1 MMSGGEN
8 LKRILDQICRDKGI
22 DRTLLVDAIEEAV
35 RSAVRKKFGGRRDI
49 EVQFNEELGE
59 IEAFQYRTV
68 VDDVWDEDTEI
79 HIDDA
84 RVLDPDIELEDD
96 LGEKMENIAELGR
109 IAAQSAKQVII
120 HRLRDA
126 EREVIFEMFRD
137 REGSI
142 VNGIVQ
148 RFERGKMV
156 INLGRT
162 DAVLP
167 REGQIPKRSFKQG
180 DRIRAYLQEVRQ
192 ESRDSQL
199 ILSRTCNEFLIKL
212 FELEVPEIAEQIV
225 KIMGAA
231 REPGFRAKIAV
242 TSTESDVDPVGACVG
257 MKGARVQNVV
267 QELQGERIDI
277 VPWSPD
283 PAKYVYNALAPAEV
297 SMVIVDEEQHS
308 LLVVVPDDQLSL
320 AIGRQGQNVR
330 LASRLLS
337 WRIDVKS
344 EQRYENLGKSGYKSL
359 LVIDGVDEAKADKL
373 VAADIHSARDF
384 AEADIESIMRFV
396 GVSEDQAAVLKLQ
409 AADIPVIADTPL
421 DEAERLFSTPV
432 EQAEEISGDASDDE
446 LGNRITDDESVPQQA
461 VNDDEEDE
469 VMPGN
474 TVEQEDL
481 PENIPA
487 QPAQEQGQEIMP
499 GNVPEQPAQDQE
511 ILSPQEQD
519 TVDGNRLS

>member
-1 MMSGGEN
+1 MSGAEN

-22 DRTLLVDAIEEAV
+22 DRALLVDAIEEAV
-35 RSAVRKKFGGRRDI
+35 RSAVRKKYGGRRDI

-59 IEAFQYRTV
+59 IEVFQYRTV
-68 VDDVWDEDTEI
+68 VDEVLDEDAEI
-79 HIDDA
+79 SFEEA
-84 RVLDPDIELEDD
+84 RQLDPEVELDDD
-96 LGEKMENIAELGR
+96 LGEKMNNIADLGR

-120 HRLRDA
+120 HRMRDA
-126 EREVIFEMFRD
+126 EREVVYEMFRD

-148 RFERGKMV
+148 RFERGNMI

-167 REGQIPKRSFKQG
+167 RDGQIPKRSFKQG
-180 DRIRAYLQEVRQ
+180 DRIRAYLLEVKQ
-192 ESRDSQL
+192 DARDSQL

-212 FELEVPEIAEQIV
+212 FEMEVPEIAEDVV

-242 TSTESDVDPVGACVG
+242 SSIESDVDPVGACVG
-257 MKGARVQNVV
+257 MKGSRVQNVV

-297 SMVIVDEEQHS
+297 TMVIVDEDQHS

-344 EQRYENLGKSGYKSL
+344 EQRYENLEKPGYKSL
-359 LVIDGVDEAKADKL
+359 LAVEGVNEPLADKFML
-373 VAADIHSARDF
+373 TGIYSSVKLAEAELDKIMEVAAVDD
-384 AEADIESIMRFV
+384 E
-396 GVSEDQAAVLKLQ
+396 QAAAMKLQ
-409 AADIPVIADTPL
+409 AADVPVPE
-421 DEAERLFSTPV
+421 DEAEELFDLPAEDQAGNIIEAASQDPQDADSAGDAPV
-432 EQAEEISGDASDDE
+432 EEGVAGSDDLNGNALIDPVQEQE
-446 LGNRITDDESVPQQA
+446 LQDEPVEGNKVTDD
-461 VNDDEEDE
+461 
-469 VMPGN
+469 
-474 TVEQEDL
+474 
-481 PENIPA
+481 PENP
-487 QPAQEQGQEIMP
+487 
-499 GNVPEQPAQDQE
+499 
-511 ILSPQEQD
+511 
-519 TVDGNRLS
+519 